1 MFDKVINSVRSR
13 IYNYNPAAKRKTEG
27 GAPITFAEFIFSNV
41 NFGSKDAKRA
51 LFKEGEKAKREA
63 GLESDEVKGKLTSD
77 ISSAGTQ
84 EVEKRKYTPITK
96 SNVIPNFTVTAIA
109 DKLTKVLSGLTTKM
123 TDKRGDN
130 SSTTPLIAEIKRNIG
145 KVVGDPEAAPKLVIQ
160 RLGKLKDGTYE
171 KNLVKNKKAIIEN
184 MTTTFLMGKDNGK
197 KVSGGIPQ
205 AIEKS
210 VGGAYKLDEDGNR
223 EKVSV
228 NVGGKQI
235 IQDVFVPKFVPYP
248 EWVGQKIDRE
258 KTLVRGA
265 TAGNEIVRRV
275 PADKV
280 SDADFVG
287 LFIDEKGKLIRGKRE
302 ALCKALAEEVAFE
315 IFTKEIQNENSAIS
329 KAFEGNQEAQ
339 GEILNDNFV
348 NQIIRDADRG
358 TVKFSISNSEIIKAA
373 EGITSAE
380 TNTKRAVA
388 IAKLKDVMPEDD
400 FNRLT
405 NLIIDQY
412 TEFLNKI
419 KEKGW
424 KVAEQQAIDNIVKLA
439 KKIPVLEVEQTELQI
454 DSSKPDLIFRYKGLE
469 VAWEIKSGKTARLGK
484 FILKGQ
490 GKNNTITKSISE
502 EYKTKILE
510 NDLKNS
516 AVKKVYDK
524 LEKLLKDGKV
534 TLTKT
539 GNYRIDN
546 KVFYGSVAKL
556 LDKTDTRN
564 LILDTGIVKEYC
576 ANKATPV
583 NYISYSDIGDFML
596 NENPLNLDIAKFDG
610 DVFIRQKFDQRWY
623 NKDNPNKGTYVI
635 LMRSATPTLTNES
648 AKKLKSKSS
657 IFVKKSFEKALKATS
672 KMSKSNQID
681 LNKIGLEPYS
691 NHESLLRIQ
700 FSKSKRKEY

>member
-1 MFDKVINSVRSR
+1 
-13 IYNYNPAAKRKTEG
+13 
-27 GAPITFAEFIFSNV
+27 
-41 NFGSKDAKRA
+41 
-51 LFKEGEKAKREA
+51 
-63 GLESDEVKGKLTSD
+63 
-77 ISSAGTQ
+77 
-84 EVEKRKYTPITK
+84 
-96 SNVIPNFTVTAIA
+96 
-109 DKLTKVLSGLTTKM
+109 
-123 TDKRGDN
+123 
-130 SSTTPLIAEIKRNIG
+130 
-145 KVVGDPEAAPKLVIQ
+145 
-160 RLGKLKDGTYE
+160 
-171 KNLVKNKKAIIEN
+171 
-184 MTTTFLMGKDNGK
+184 
-197 KVSGGIPQ
+197 
-205 AIEKS
+205 
-210 VGGAYKLDEDGNR
+210 
-223 EKVSV
+223 
-228 NVGGKQI
+228 
-235 IQDVFVPKFVPYP
+235 
-248 EWVGQKIDRE
+248 
-258 KTLVRGA
+258 
-265 TAGNEIVRRV
+265 
-275 PADKV
+275 
-280 SDADFVG
+280 
-287 LFIDEKGKLIRGKRE
+287 
-302 ALCKALAEEVAFE
+302 
-315 IFTKEIQNENSAIS
+315 
-329 KAFEGNQEAQ
+329 
-339 GEILNDNFV
+339 
-348 NQIIRDADRG
+348 
-358 TVKFSISNSEIIKAA
+358 
-373 EGITSAE
+373 
-380 TNTKRAVA
+380 
-388 IAKLKDVMPEDD
+388 MPEDD

-405 NLIIDQY
+405 NLIIDPY

-439 KKIPVLEVEQTELQI
+439 KKIPGLEVEQTELQI

-510 NDLKNS
+510 NDLKNN
-516 AVKKVYDK
+516 AVQKVYDK

-564 LILDTGIVKEYC
+564 LILDTGIVKEYY

-583 NYISYSDIGDFML
+583 NYISYSDLGDFML

-648 AKKLKSKSS
+648 AKNLKSKSS

-700 FSKSKRKEY
+700 FSKSKRKEYENVLRNKRPELKDIPNQVDELFKWANGLKVPDNKKSKYKKLALYYTVNGYTIFPEDGYKIEEAIRLSEVNKIDPYAYKNPDELITKFTKEEKAKRINPDTVKEFSNKRSLPKGVTIYDVVDSRAGQMAIRKVADSNWGKDFNGWCLIRRAGEGKSELDNAYEHWERYNEEGGGYVVAFQNGKLISLRDGSADKTWWDRFDKPTANLQINLGKKDGLTTRGEINSQDEVDIVGYGKGDFMGRKDTYKLYDLSKELIEAVVYKDGKLSLTVENTPTRMNNGGRAVERKKSKYVDGMLLSAFTTTKDLTTGKIVTTVDLKIERLD